1 MIQIRQQTWM
11 MNKSAFSVCLLD
23 FVLVGPL
30 VHAEDLVV
38 VLPLAL
44 LQLQLGVLR
53 RKEDLNGKDSFAE
66 EGTGLVWLL
75 LHFSTTQNNAAI

>member
-53 RKEDLNGKDSFAE
+53 GKEDLNGKDSFAE

-75 LHFSTTQNNAAI
+75 LHFSTTPDNAAI